1 MWQVCYTV
9 LNFYINL
16 IRKLVKKVSDPKSI
30 LKKLQDLIRGENDFV
45 SILSNTSALLYQ
57 DLPNVNWLGFYL
69 WQEDKQELLVGPFQG
84 KVACY
89 RIKDKQGVCGTA
101 FNRKT
106 SIRVA
111 NVHQFPGHIACDPD
125 SKSELVVPLTRK
137 GEIIGVI
144 DIDSAQ
150 VNRFSQE
157 DQELVEACA
166 KILDPYL

>member
-1 MWQVCYTV
+1 M
-9 LNFYINL
+9 
-16 IRKLVKKVSDPKSI
+16 SDPKSI
-30 LKKLQDLIRGENDFV
+30 LKKLQDLIRGESDFV

-69 WQEDKQELLVGPFQG
+69 WQEDEQELLVGPFQG

-89 RIKDKQGVCGTA
+89 RIKTKQGVCGTA
-101 FNRKT
+101 FSRKT

-137 GEIIGVI
+137 GEVIGVI